1 MCYRGEEDD
10 DDYGGRKVIPY
21 PKGVE
26 DLYEKNQIEHGYK
39 WSPVKVYRKAFPR
52 GLKPRDFWRITLKMT
67 SRKPLT
73 RPDRQKATLIA
84 TIRDPDHR
92 LPVYNEV
99 VAMMN
104 RAGWLTQS
112 LQINDAVRIRA
123 AG

>member
-1 MCYRGEEDD
+1 
-10 DDYGGRKVIPY
+10 
-21 PKGVE
+21 
-26 DLYEKNQIEHGYK
+26 
-39 WSPVKVYRKAFPR
+39 
-52 GLKPRDFWRITLKMT
+52 MT